1 MTLAMNIVIIIGFL
15 LSIYAYYV
23 EKKSEKNKEYKAICD
38 LSENMSCNK
47 AFTSKYGKIAGIS
60 NSIPGIIF
68 YVLVFLL
75 IQYNYLNYV
84 FYLALLSVLGSI
96 YLAYISYF
104 KLKNFCLVCTSI
116 YVVNVLLL
124 MFSYQLVF

>member
-1 MTLAMNIVIIIGFL
+1 MILALKVISVVGFL

-47 AFTSKYGKIAGIS
+47 AFTSEYGKLMGIS
-60 NSIPGIIF
+60 NSIYGIFF
-68 YVLVFLL
+68 YILILLL

-116 YVVNVLLL
+116 YTVNILLL
-124 MFSYQLVF
+124 IFSYQLVF